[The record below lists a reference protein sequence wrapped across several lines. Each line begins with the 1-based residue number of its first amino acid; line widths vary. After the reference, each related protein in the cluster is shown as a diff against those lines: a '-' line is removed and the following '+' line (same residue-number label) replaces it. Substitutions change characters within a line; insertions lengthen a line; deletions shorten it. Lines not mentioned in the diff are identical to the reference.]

1 MIQTKAAYRN
11 PSKSESENSNPSCR
25 NRVVAAQPQIYLSPR
40 QVARTLVEL
49 CEMGLVEQFKDG
61 EGITRYRPTNGR
73 RIV

>member
-25 NRVVAAQPQIYLSPR
+25 NRVVGAQPQIYLSPR

-61 EGITRYRPTNGR
+61 EGTTRYRPTNGR